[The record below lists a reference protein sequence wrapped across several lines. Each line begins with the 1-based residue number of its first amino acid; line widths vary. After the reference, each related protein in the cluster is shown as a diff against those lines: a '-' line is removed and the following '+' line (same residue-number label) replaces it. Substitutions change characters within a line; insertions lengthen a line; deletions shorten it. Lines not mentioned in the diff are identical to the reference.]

1 MTLRVLPDA
10 ELLVSDWLRA
20 HSDLDPILGNKIFTA
35 LPAGVSYPCLVIRR
49 LGGVPV
55 VRQHLDRARIQC
67 DIWGRTKY
75 EARTA
80 AAAVQAALHEMP
92 AATHAL
98 GVVTGVE
105 DDLGLTWSEDPASNR
120 PRYTF
125 GVLVYLHP
133 TPR

>member
-1 MTLRVLPDA
+1 MTLRLLPDA
-10 ELLVSDWLRA
+10 EQLVTDWLRA
-20 HSDLDPILGNKIFTA
+20 HTDIDAIVGDRIFTA
-35 LPAGVSYPCLVIRR
+35 LPKNPTYPCVVIRR

-55 VRQHLDRARIQC
+55 IATHLDRARIQI
-67 DIWGRTKY
+67 DAWGRTKY

-92 AATHAL
+92 AGSHSV

-105 DDLGLTWSEDPASNR
+105 DELGLTWSEDPTSER

-125 GVLVYLHP
+125 GVLIFLHP
-133 TPR
+133 TP